1 MNFSELINLK
11 EVILQMINFFLV
23 LILLK
28 VFLWKKLL
36 KVLDDRKARIA
47 SEFQKI
53 EDTKKDVAHIKAD
66 YEARIASIEDEARH
80 RIQQAVE
87 QAKKVSEEI
96 HSQAHHDAQDIIE
109 NAKSSMLF
117 ELAKARQDMRK
128 ELVELTMMATENL
141 IEEKMTEEQDKKL
154 VEEFLRKIDE
164 T

>member
-1 MNFSELINLK
+1 MNLSELINFK

-47 SEFQKI
+47 SDFQKI
-53 EDTKKDVAHIKAD
+53 EDAKQDVARIKAD
-66 YEARIASIEDEARH
+66 YEGKVASIETEARH
-80 RIQQAVE
+80 RIQEAVE
-87 QAKKVSEEI
+87 EGKKASEEI
-96 HSQAHHDAQDIIE
+96 HSQAHRDAQDIIE

-141 IEEKMTEEQDKKL
+141 IEEKLTGEQDKKL
-154 VEEFLRKIDE
+154 VEDFLKRIDNV
-164 T
+164 

>member
-47 SEFQKI
+47 LEFQKI
-53 EDTKKDVAHIKAD
+53 EDTKKDVARIKAD